1 MLKYRLKCQC
11 VCECVLYLVSCV
23 ALHTVN
29 YCEACLTVTSC
40 LGHGVFWGHTL
51 THIHTNGCTSCSIW
65 PDLALESLRSVLSI
79 FLCLHCIRV
88 CLWLSF
94 IRLVFVLWWKT
105 TTAIKPQVS
114 TNSVY
119 FFIVDV
125 ILHTCDCPEM
135 AQIASPAVS
144 KALGLFASAVYMS
157 DFLTALRSPL
167 LGRMRIDLENLWWV
181 NLKSCPGR
189 NGVQNHKKQ
198 YKIVFSIR
206 TFFLFFAL
214 LQDFT

>member
-1 MLKYRLKCQC
+1 MLKYRLKCKC

-65 PDLALESLRSVLSI
+65 PDLALVSLRSILSI

-94 IRLVFVLWWKT
+94 IGLVFVLWWKT
-105 TTAIKPQVS
+105 TMAIKPQVS

-119 FFIVDV
+119 FLLLMWYCTPV
-125 ILHTCDCPEM
+125 
-135 AQIASPAVS
+135 
-144 KALGLFASAVYMS
+144 
-157 DFLTALRSPL
+157 TALKWPKSHHLLSPKL
-167 LGRMRIDLENLWWV
+167 LG
-181 NLKSCPGR
+181 
-189 NGVQNHKKQ
+189 
-198 YKIVFSIR
+198 FSLL
-206 TFFLFFAL
+206 LFICLTSSLPWGAPYWAEW
-214 LQDFT
+214 Q